1 MNIVREN
8 RENQLAIV
16 KVTVAEPDYIEE
28 VNKKL
33 HEYKRKANMPGFRPG
48 MVPMSIINKLYRK
61 GAIAEAAYK
70 AASDACFKYIE
81 DEKID
86 YMGDVMPSDEQGG
99 FDFDNNT
106 EHEFVF
112 EIGLAPEINV
122 ELSAD
127 DKITRY
133 KIKADDDMRDS
144 FRQNFLNRFGMMKDV
159 ESIEKDEALTVTL
172 DNGEMKVE
180 EAYVGLVSMTDEQK
194 APFIGKK
201 KGDQMIVD
209 INELYKNKAQRSAIL
224 KLKDAE
230 LDAVKPEFNLTIDSI
245 RKFALP
251 DLNED
256 FFKIAFPEG
265 DVTDEA
271 GFEKF
276 IDERLAEELAKESE
290 NIFGGDVKKYLMEKV
305 NPTLPEEFLKRW
317 LVAINEGKY
326 TAEQVE
332 HDFPAFAE
340 MMKWSVIQK
349 YFITKLDIKIDN
361 DDMLAEAKKL
371 AGMQLAQYGIQS
383 PAEDMLTDF
392 ANRMLGSKEEANR
405 ILQMVYDNKIVAA
418 VTPMM
423 KVSSKSVTIEQ
434 LKKIFEK
441 NAAK

>member
-112 EIGLAPEINV
+112 ELGLAPEINV